1 MSICPFSLLFL
12 PSPLQARGEL
22 VQGCI
27 DILHVYRKKCASA
40 TSSGQLIL
48 PESLKLL
55 PLYTLSL
62 LKVRRAGSEIKMR
75 V

>member
-1 MSICPFSLLFL
+1 MRRCAVIAPSVL
-12 PSPLQARGEL
+12 PPPRPYHHPQARGEL

-62 LKVRRAGSEIKMR
+62 LKVTI
-75 V
+75 